1 MNWPLV
7 LHLKTDIPKDIGD
20 PLVQSWEVAWDGH
33 ALLHQPLHF
42 FQSNQFWPLH
52 DTLAFSDALLGYA
65 PAGIF
70 GSGPVDA
77 VLRYNLLFLFAYAL
91 AFAGA
96 YLLAREMGLGPA
108 ASTVAGAAFAFAPLR
123 LEHDGHMHVI
133 SSGGIPL
140 ALAFGLRGY
149 RLAKPGF
156 VVAGFCVAA
165 WQLSL
170 GFTLGI
176 PLAYL
181 IATLGLIAAVVWW
194 RRGRPPL
201 PRRLVVATLIGGLIF
216 GGTAL
221 VTARPYMRVLD
232 DQPNARRTPDRVEN
246 FSGGPDEFLI
256 APDENTI
263 WGGITAPIRDGV
275 RSIPEKTLFPGLL
288 TLVFAIVGLTSGV
301 LPRGVRIG
309 LGAGVLLVSV
319 LALGFQVKNGFLWP
333 YRIVYD
339 LLPGFQG
346 IRAPG
351 RLVTFSSLGLALLA
365 GAGAEAARRRLTD
378 QARGGRTAVAL
389 AASHVRVAASL
400 LFVLALA
407 IAIEGRGLPFDPVDD
422 QAQPPVPRTDIAF
435 ASLPAPQLHLPAL
448 RPEDNRRYLLW
459 STDGFPKMIN
469 GRSSIDPVFTFS
481 VFRRMKPFPD
491 RATVRYL
498 RKIGVRTVVLHTG
511 RVSHTPWAHAA
522 EKPVRGL
529 PLTRTRRGYDVIY
542 ELSPIGTASAAG
554 AGGAGASRRP
564 R

>member
-1 MNWPLV
+1 MTARTEITRRELLLLVAGAVPVAVVMNWPLV

-96 YLLAREMGLGPA
+96 YLLAREIGLGPA
-108 ASTVAGAAFAFAPLR
+108 ASVVAGAAFAFAPLR

-140 ALAFGLRGY
+140 ALALGVRGY
-149 RLAKPGF
+149 RLALPGF
-156 VVAGFCVAA
+156 VVAGFAVAA

-181 IATLGLIAAVVWW
+181 IAALGAIAAVIWL

-201 PRRLVVATLIGGLIF
+201 RRRLVVATLIGALIF

-221 VTARPYMRVLD
+221 VTSRPYTRVLD
-232 DQPNARRTPDRVEN
+232 DQPERPPNPERVEN

-256 APDENTI
+256 APDENLV
-263 WGGITAPIRDGV
+263 WGGATSVFRDGV

-288 TLVFAIVGLTSGV
+288 TLILAIAGLASGV
-301 LPRGVRIG
+301 LSRRLRIG
-309 LGAGVLLVSV
+309 LGAGVLAISV
-319 LALGFQVKNGFLWP
+319 LAIGFQVTGGFSDWLWP
-333 YRIVYD
+333 YRWVYEAF
-339 LLPGFQG
+339 PAFKASGPPAG
-346 IRAPG
+346 WSRSPRSAWPCSRG
-351 RLVTFSSLGLALLA
+351 PEPRRRA
-365 GAGAEAARRRLTD
+365 GAWP
-378 QARGGRTAVAL
+378 RGR
-389 AASHVRVAASL
+389 
-400 LFVLALA
+400 
-407 IAIEGRGLPFDPVDD
+407 
-422 QAQPPVPRTDIAF
+422 
-435 ASLPAPQLHLPAL
+435 
-448 RPEDNRRYLLW
+448 
-459 STDGFPKMIN
+459 
-469 GRSSIDPVFTFS
+469 
-481 VFRRMKPFPD
+481 
-491 RATVRYL
+491 
-498 RKIGVRTVVLHTG
+498 
-511 RVSHTPWAHAA
+511 
-522 EKPVRGL
+522 
-529 PLTRTRRGYDVIY
+529 
-542 ELSPIGTASAAG
+542 
-554 AGGAGASRRP
+554 
-564 R
+564 